1 MRPFRYTR
9 ATSVAEAVEAAMAGG
24 ADTRYLAGGTTIYD
38 LMKLG
43 VEAPAALIDI
53 TGIRELEQVSVS
65 AAGLSLGA
73 LARMSDVA
81 EHAAVRRDLPVL
93 SEALWKA
100 ASQQIRNMATIGG
113 NLLQRTRCAYFR
125 FGAPFACNK
134 RAPGS
139 GCSAMDGMDRPL
151 ALLGTSRHCI
161 ANYPGDLAVALA
173 ALDAEVDVIGPAGR
187 RSIPIESFF
196 LEPGETP
203 HIETSLAHGELI
215 THVRIP
221 RTGRGRASTYHKI
234 RDRESYAFALTSAAV
249 ALEMDGAS
257 VGAAQDVDMLPLRN
271 DGVVLA
277 AHPPGKPGLRDIR
290 EQLGCGEQFGLG
302 SLHTLSA
309 VEFHQPHAVGAEGM
323 AFHGEIAGW
332 RGEQP
337 NRVPQL
343 TERGGIV
350 AGERLDVVGE
360 EGGDILVEG
369 HVGS

>member
-9 ATSVAEAVEAAMAGG
+9 ATSVADAVEAAMAGG

-81 EHAAVRRDLPVL
+81 EHAAVRRDVPVL

-187 RSIPIESFF
+187 RSVPIERFF

-221 RTGRGRASTYHKI
+221 RTGRDRASTYHKI

-257 VGAAQDVDMLPLRN
+257 VADARIAVGGVASRPWRAGAAERLLVGRELTPEAARAAGELAMQGARAGHHN
-271 DGVVLA
+271 GFRIGLA
-277 AHPPGKPGLRDIR
+277 ARTITDAL
-290 EQLGCGEQFGLG
+290 L
-302 SLHTLSA
+302 
-309 VEFHQPHAVGAEGM
+309 
-323 AFHGEIAGW
+323 IAK
-332 RGEQP
+332 
-337 NRVPQL
+337 
-343 TERGGIV
+343 ER
-350 AGERLDVVGE
+350 AA
-360 EGGDILVEG
+360 
-369 HVGS
+369 